1 MRFSAG
7 VIPAGYFSRGGDAQ
21 PGGSTMVEKKN
32 EPQPAAD
39 NKKQPYE
46 APQVE
51 SIQLSQEAAEAL
63 T

>member
-1 MRFSAG
+1 MAEKSEEPRE
-7 VIPAGYFSRGGDAQ
+7 DAVQ
-21 PGGSTMVEKKN
+21 DEKK
-32 EPQPAAD
+32 
-39 NKKQPYE
+39 PYE

>member
-1 MRFSAG
+1 
-7 VIPAGYFSRGGDAQ
+7 
-21 PGGSTMVEKKN
+21 MVEKKS
-32 EPQPAAD
+32 EPQSAAD
-39 NKKQPYE
+39 DNKQPYE